1 VSTAGLLLT
10 GGQSRRLGAPK
21 ATLRLHGERLVD
33 RAARVLVAIA
43 DPVIEVGLGYTEL
56 QHVREEPAGEGPLA
70 ALAAG
75 SAALMTA
82 GHDGPYLVLAVDMP
96 HVSEALL
103 AWLATRPG
111 DGTVVPRVE
120 HVPQTLCARY
130 GPDAGATA
138 ARLLDAGERSLR
150 ALLAATT
157 VQYVDEDAWGS
168 FTDAAAFD
176 DVDTPAD
183 AARAG
188 IELPS

>member
-1 VSTAGLLLT
+1 VGAAGLLLT
-10 GGQSRRLGAPK
+10 GGQSRRIGAPK
-21 ATLRLHGERLVD
+21 ALLRFHGERLVD
-33 RAARVLVAIA
+33 RAARLLQATA
-43 DPVIEVGLGYTEL
+43 EPVIEVGLGYTEL
-56 QHVREEPAGEGPLA
+56 RHVREEPAGEGPLA

-75 SAALMTA
+75 GAALTAA

-111 DGTVVPRVE
+111 CGAVVPRVQ

-130 GPDAGATA
+130 GPDSA
-138 ARLLDAGERSLR
+138 AAAERLLDAGKRSLR
-150 ALLAATT
+150 ALLDAMT
-157 VQYVDEDAWGS
+157 VHYVDEDAWGS
-168 FTDAAAFD
+168 VADAAAFD